1 MEKKKG
7 FLASRGESGWMLLV
21 AALLG
26 VLELVLYLKEGRTTF
41 DPNYSWYAIAGMGI
55 GIACGLIGFLGRI
68 RLFAFLSYL
77 CFLYGFVHYIVSQIN
92 LIANILYGVDGST
105 FSPVFFVTLGAA
117 FVTFVLALISG
128 ILMKNRRGAAQA

>member
-7 FLASRGESGWMLLV
+7 FLASRGVSGWMLLV

-26 VLELVLYLKEGRTTF
+26 ILELVLYLKEGRTSF
-41 DPNYSWYAIAGMGI
+41 DPNYSWYAIVGMGI

-77 CFLYGFVHYIVSQIN
+77 GFLYGFVHYIVSQIN

-117 FVTFVLALISG
+117 LVTFVLALISG
-128 ILMKNRRGAAQA
+128 ILMKSRRGAAQA